1 MSKAS
6 LESIYKE
13 VKSVNQRLD
22 FLEDLVEEVV
32 VSSLPRAR
40 VTKNQKTELK
50 KRLAEMKR
58 GERTT
63 LEDMKRA

>member
-1 MSKAS
+1 MSRAS

-32 VSSLPRAR
+32 VNSLPRAR
-40 VTKNQKTELK
+40 LTKNQKTELK
-50 KRLAEMKR
+50 KRLAEMKPA
-58 GERTT
+58 ERAT